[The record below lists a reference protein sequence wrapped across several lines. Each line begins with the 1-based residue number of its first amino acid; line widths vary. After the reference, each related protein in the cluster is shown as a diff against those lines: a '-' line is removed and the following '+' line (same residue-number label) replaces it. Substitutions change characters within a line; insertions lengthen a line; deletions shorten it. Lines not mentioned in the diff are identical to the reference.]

1 MRGVI
6 FMLVW
11 IVLEL
16 ILARVFFGKERWR
29 HDLPKT

>member
-6 FMLVW
+6 FMVLW

-16 ILARVFFGKERWR
+16 ILAKVFFGKERWR
-29 HDLPKT
+29 HV

>member
-11 IVLEL
+11 IVAMV
-16 ILARVFFGKERWR
+16 ILAEVFFGKDRWD
-29 HDLPKT
+29 HV

>member
-6 FMLVW
+6 FLLLW

-16 ILARVFFGKERWR
+16 ILAKVFFGKERWR
-29 HDLPKT
+29 HD

>member
-6 FMLVW
+6 FLVVW

-16 ILARVFFGKERWR
+16 VLGKVFFGKERWK
-29 HDLPKT
+29 HD